1 MSSSFFSIP
10 HFSLYKSFFFVLFFP
25 LISSSFIHHTSTTLP
40 GKYPAIFGFSKLN
53 CLPYDALNLCLFSFD
68 PCKQLCKPHWVG
80 LTCEGFRFLLFFRYY
95 VLCLWVLE
103 LCCFVIVFSLFLIF
117 LSKKIIWYKK
127 NPFSLCLFYIICLLL
142 LLLLLLLVV
151 LICLC

>member
-1 MSSSFFSIP
+1 
-10 HFSLYKSFFFVLFFP
+10 
-25 LISSSFIHHTSTTLP
+25 LP
-40 GKYPAIFGFSKLN
+40 F
-53 CLPYDALNLCLFSFD
+53 DALNLCLFSFD

-127 NPFSLCLFYIICLLL
+127 IH
-142 LLLLLLLVV
+142 LVYV
-151 LICLC
+151 YFTLYVCYCYCYCCCW

>member
-1 MSSSFFSIP
+1 
-10 HFSLYKSFFFVLFFP
+10 
-25 LISSSFIHHTSTTLP
+25 
-40 GKYPAIFGFSKLN
+40 
-53 CLPYDALNLCLFSFD
+53 LPYDALNLCLFSFD

-117 LSKKIIWYKK
+117 FYLKRLFDKK
-127 NPFSLCLFYIICLLL
+127 NPVVVAGSFDMFVLKFYNLRSR
-142 LLLLLLLVV
+142 VNS
-151 LICLC
+151 